1 MTNPIG
7 SHTRNKDLGPERH
20 EDKVAEGCETEENKG
35 RHGEEKPRVQQTR
48 VERGTTKEQSKG
60 GKKKPQQEGE
70 IAARTLL
77 KALICNE
84 VRDTGGNA
92 HQEL

>member
-1 MTNPIG
+1 MEKKN
-7 SHTRNKDLGPERH
+7 HECNKRE
-20 EDKVAEGCETEENKG
+20 
-35 RHGEEKPRVQQTR
+35 
-48 VERGTTKEQSKG
+48 SKG
-60 GKKKPQQEGE
+60 GPQRNNRKGEKKKPQQEGE